1 MSQTPE
7 APSPVSARP
16 LTRTLS
22 LAGSAAAFVAVGL
35 IALPVPAHAEPREDA
50 DGADRNE
57 IAAGPE
63 SLPAGP
69 GAADTMAGAL
79 DAVGIDPGAAYPR
92 QTELP
97 EPPEDPDDASVK
109 LDLIPYH
116 GLAPALNE
124 LQQTSDRVSVEV
136 IGESLQGRELYLV
149 TLTEPETRAE
159 ARHQQRMRELI
170 AENPDRAARD
180 RTLPDRYKTPVHV
193 NANIHGNEWEGTDAS
208 LRIIEELATAEDE
221 QTLDLLGAS
230 RLYFTVTAN
239 PDGRVAGTR
248 ANSAGFDLNRD
259 FVTVSQPETA
269 AIRQV
274 MLDTQPLV
282 MIDQHG
288 YVNGT
293 LIEPATPPHGQNY
306 EYDLFIKNTYANG
319 LAMEQAVLDLGYTP
333 EDDGVRPPQIPFRDW
348 EDGWDDWPP
357 IFTPM
362 YAPYQGAVAA
372 ATIEFPLR
380 VNNADYNLPEAELH
394 RRTAINTD
402 ISAATIE
409 ATLDFAY
416 ENREELLGD
425 QIEVFR
431 RGAAGEEQVVP
442 PEDWVPGFGP
452 EDVYTTD
459 FPRAYV
465 IPVGQGQ
472 RSAPAAARLVD
483 FLIANDVRVERAR
496 NAFELDGTAYP
507 AGTYLVDMH
516 QPKRGMANV
525 LLEDGRDITEDIE
538 AMYDISGW
546 SHGRLW
552 GATVESTESAPPGA
566 TAPVTGAAPTGAVE
580 GDGDWTLRLDD
591 TADVSA
597 LNDLV
602 AAGAGVTWAG
612 SGTVRVPAEA
622 ADAVAEAAEQHG
634 AVFHPVDPETGPG
647 SDAASGPAVSET
659 VNVAVAGAV
668 DEVHTLGELGFGVET
683 VSTAVLNDGF
693 DWSGTDVLY
702 VSSGLVYSNL
712 TEEAR
717 TGLDVFL
724 EEGGVVARG
733 TTGARFNREAGLLD
747 VRHQAGRSDA
757 NGVVLVEDGGGEL
770 AGTGGYGFV
779 YSPGWFTDL
788 GPGVVAEQTYGAQN
802 PLLAGH
808 WRAAADGSGGQDAAA
823 GRASM
828 VSGVAAPG
836 ASVVLFGTEPLFR
849 NHPKGSFGQVA
860 QALYWTATPTE
871 AR

>member
-1 MSQTPE
+1 MPQPPE
-7 APSPVSARP
+7 TPSPVTTSAHP
-16 LTRTLS
+16 RTLS

-35 IALPVPAHAEPREDA
+35 IAFPAPALAEPREDA
-50 DGADRNE
+50 NGADRNE
-57 IAAGPE
+57 IAAGPG

-69 GAADTMAGAL
+69 GAADTMSAAL

-92 QTELP
+92 QAELP

-116 GLAPALNE
+116 GIAPALNE
-124 LQQTSDRVSVEV
+124 LQETSDRVSVEV
-136 IGESLQGRELYLV
+136 IGESLQGRDLYLV

-170 AENPDRAARD
+170 AENPERAARD

-221 QTLDLLGAS
+221 QTLDLLGTS

-409 ATLDFAY
+409 ATLDFAR

-483 FLIANDVRVERAR
+483 FLIANDVRVERSR
-496 NAFELDGTAYP
+496 NAFELDGTSYP
-507 AGTYLVDMH
+507 AGSYLVDMH

-566 TAPVTGAAPTGAVE
+566 TDRVAEAAPTGAVE
-580 GDGDWTLRLDD
+580 GGGDWTLRLDD
-591 TADVSA
+591 AADVRA

-602 AAGAGVTWAG
+602 AAGAGATWAG

-634 AVFHPVDPETGPG
+634 AVFHPAETGTG
-647 SDAASGPAVSET
+647 ADAAFGPPVPET
-659 VNVAVAGAV
+659 VNVAVAGAA
-668 DEVHTLGELGFGVET
+668 DEVHTLGELGFDIET

-717 TGLDVFL
+717 TGLDAFL

-733 TTGARFNREAGLLD
+733 TTGARFNQEAGLLD
-747 VRHQAGRSDA
+747 VRHQTGRSGA
-757 NGVVLVEDGGGEL
+757 NGVVLVEDGAGEL

-788 GPGVVAEQTYGAQN
+788 GPGVVAEQTYGAEG

-823 GRASM
+823 GQASV

-860 QALYWTATPTE
+860 QALYWTAAPAE